1 MRRQMASRR
10 RQMASRH
17 QMASRRQ
24 MPSRSETRAQ
34 EHSAGRSQGS
44 SSWRPSCRAA
54 RCGRR
59 STRCARVGWR
69 TGGRSRRRSR
79 RARCRLPRV
88 SSPFGVSPVF
98 KTPREPLSKLV
109 PFYTLKTCAL
119 SWWRRLH
126 GFGSPRAEW
135 PRVQRLLSRRCV
147 QSSWRCCAWRP
158 SSSPAMLTRRR
169 CSLRSSSSL
178 AAPGRRGRGGAYE
191 CSHMVNG
198 RESPPSLHEFAS

>member
-119 SWWRRLH
+119 SWW
-126 GFGSPRAEW
+126 PRA
-135 PRVQRLLSRRCV
+135 PRPVPTVAMRLRVAAELEPGD
-147 QSSWRCCAWRP
+147 ADAA
-158 SSSPAMLTRRR
+158 AMLATLEQQFGGAGPARQ
-169 CSLRSSSSL
+169 
-178 AAPGRRGRGGAYE
+178 RGRVR
-191 CSHMVNG
+191 M
-198 RESPPSLHEFAS
+198 